1 MSTRSS
7 SIVVT
12 PLMIFYGVFAMAGL
26 VVPWYFNIRFMMES
40 GEMITPQGLIAG
52 GFVTPLASSLTSD
65 FLIGTTPVLVWMV
78 VEAKRLKMKYRWA
91 YVALTFLIAFAFSC
105 PLFLLMREI
114 RLRSLPRDDEIVGAL
129 SHSDL

>member
-1 MSTRSS
+1 MSSSSS